1 MINLKVTLFVYL
13 PIKKFPF
20 FMIEIGKR
28 KIKFEIDVVLILTKN
43 FTLALELNSLKLHPL
58 IQKVIEILFL
68 CSSILLKL

>member
-13 PIKKFPF
+13 PIKEFLF

-28 KIKFEIDVVLILTKN
+28 KIKFEIYVVLILTKN